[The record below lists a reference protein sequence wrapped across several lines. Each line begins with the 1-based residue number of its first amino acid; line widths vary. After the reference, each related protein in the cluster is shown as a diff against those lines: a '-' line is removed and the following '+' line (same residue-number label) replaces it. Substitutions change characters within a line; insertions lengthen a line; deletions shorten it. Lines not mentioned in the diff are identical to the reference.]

1 MSFYTCQVV
10 SMCLHTESK
19 VWAVLCCMLRACTRT
34 IPRIDT
40 ESKVL
45 MDFSIREQGGCVWG
59 ASLSHAS
66 SLHEKGA
73 ADRHGKQG
81 VWGLGFSAAC
91 FEPAR
96 EQCHG

>member
-1 MSFYTCQVV
+1 MPSRFYVFVHC
-10 SMCLHTESK
+10 
-19 VWAVLCCMLRACTRT
+19 
-34 IPRIDT
+34 
-40 ESKVL
+40 
-45 MDFSIREQGGCVWG
+45 EQGVDGSLLHASSLHKNNSADRHHEQG
-59 ASLSHAS
+59 AGGFLRPRARWVCGGGSLTHAS